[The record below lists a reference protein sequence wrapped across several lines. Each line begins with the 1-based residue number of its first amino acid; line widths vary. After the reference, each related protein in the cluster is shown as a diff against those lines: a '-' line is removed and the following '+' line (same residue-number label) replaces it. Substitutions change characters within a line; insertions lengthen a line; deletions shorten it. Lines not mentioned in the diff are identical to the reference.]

1 MCRRIVTL
9 IAACALAASLGLSV
23 ALGAAAPEAAATDA
37 GEAAVAYSNALAL
50 GNVDRAWNL
59 LSATSKQGLTKEQY
73 QAAFGAPRATPKPPA
88 STVLRAIAAGSE
100 SPTVGG
106 VMVRGE
112 NSYVHVKG
120 DVQVTQTVVLVK
132 EPGGWRVDLGPTD
145 EANSR
150 DAAELA
156 LAAEREQGPAPA
168 RGQRPDVSLPMLRI
182 MLRSEA
188 KNYKVLKTEVSGD
201 QATVSVGA
209 DVPVSVVFQEVR
221 SGAGWTVRTLAPV
234 DILSEDPLR
243 DALLASEQ
251 QECENQLRQIGA
263 AIQMYASRSDDMLP
277 DPARWLDQIRPYLR
291 EPSELHCPA
300 DPGASG
306 VSYAMNSNLAGKRRR
321 DVGNPST
328 VPMVFESTAHGPN
341 VANAGE
347 SWPHT
352 AWHKGGVMVLY
363 ADGSVRQTPQKPSFA
378 VPPPTP
384 GAATRPTGTRPQGRP
399 GGPGTPIRPR
409 PQGQTRPAR

>member
-1 MCRRIVTL
+1 MCRKIVTL

-23 ALGAAAPEAAATDA
+23 ALAASEAAATDA
-37 GEAAVAYSNALAL
+37 GEAAVAYSTALAL
-50 GNVDRAWNL
+50 GNVDRGWNL
-59 LSATSKQGLTKEQY
+59 LSEASKKGITRAQF
-73 QAAFGAPRATPKPPA
+73 QAAFEAPRATPKPPA
-88 STVLRAIAAGSE
+88 STVLRALAAGPE

-120 DVQVTQTVVLVK
+120 NVQVTQTVALVK

-156 LAAEREQGPAPA
+156 LAAVREETPSSA
-168 RGQRPDVSLPMLRI
+168 RGQRPQVSLAMLRT
-182 MLRSEA
+182 MLRPEA
-188 KNYKVLKTEVSGD
+188 KNYKVLKAEVSGD
-201 QATVSVGA
+201 KATVLVGA
-209 DVPVSVVFQEVR
+209 DVPVSVVLQEVR
-221 SGAGWTVRTLAPV
+221 SGAGWTVRTLANV
-234 DILSEDPLR
+234 DILSEDPLH

-251 QECENQLRQIGA
+251 QECQDQLRKIGA

-291 EPSELHCPA
+291 QPANLHCPA
-300 DPGASG
+300 DPAASG
-306 VSYAMNSNLAGKRRR
+306 VSYAMNRNLAGKRRR
-321 DVGNPST
+321 DVGNPSA
-328 VPMVFESTAHGPN
+328 VPMIFESTAHGPN

-347 SWPHT
+347 SWPRA

-363 ADGSVRQTPQKPSFA
+363 ADGSVRQSVAKPSFA

-399 GGPGTPIRPR
+399 GGPGMPARPR
-409 PQGQTRPAR
+409 TQLRPTR

>member
-1 MCRRIVTL
+1 MCRKIVTL
-9 IAACALAASLGLSV
+9 IAACALAVSLGLSV
-23 ALGAAAPEAAATDA
+23 ALAASDTAATEA

-59 LSATSKQGLTKEQY
+59 LSETSKQGLTKAQY
-73 QAAFGAPRATPKPPA
+73 QAAFEGASATPKPPA
-88 STVLRAIAAGSE
+88 STVLRAIAGGPE

-120 DVQVTQTVVLVK
+120 DVQITQTVMLVK
-132 EPGGWRVDLGPTD
+132 ESGGWRVDLGPTD

-156 LAAEREQGPAPA
+156 LAAVRDETPTA
-168 RGQRPDVSLPMLRI
+168 RGQRPDVSLSMLRT
-182 MLRSEA
+182 MLRPEA
-188 KNYKVLKTEVSGD
+188 KNYKVLKAEVAGD
-201 QATVSVGA
+201 KATVSVGA
-209 DVPVSVVFQEVR
+209 DVPVSVVLQEVR
-221 SGAGWTVRTLAPV
+221 SGAGWTVRTLANV
-234 DILSEDPLR
+234 DILSEDPLH

-251 QECENQLRQIGA
+251 QECENQLRQIAA

-277 DPARWLDQIRPYLR
+277 DPTRWLDQIRPYLR
-291 EPSELHCPA
+291 QPSALHCPA
-300 DPGASG
+300 DPAASG

-321 DVGNPST
+321 DVGNPSA
-328 VPMVFESTAHGPN
+328 VPMIFESTAHGTN
-341 VANAGE
+341 VANTGE
-347 SWPHT
+347 SWPHA

-363 ADGSVRQTPQKPSFA
+363 ADGSVRQSVAKPSFA

-384 GAATRPTGTRPQGRP
+384 GATRPTGTRPQGRP
-399 GGPGTPIRPR
+399 GGPGAPARPGT
-409 PQGQTRPAR
+409 QIRPAR

>member
-1 MCRRIVTL
+1 MCRKIVIL
-9 IAACALAASLGLSV
+9 ITACALAASLGLSV

-59 LSATSKQGLTKEQY
+59 LSATSKQGLSKEQY
-73 QAAFGAPRATPKPPA
+73 QAAFGAPSATPKPPA
-88 STVLRAIAAGSE
+88 RAVLQAIAGSE

-120 DVQVTQTVVLVK
+120 NVPITQTVVLVK

-150 DAAELA
+150 DAAQQA
-156 LAAEREQGPAPA
+156 LAAEREQAPAAA
-168 RGQRPDVSLPMLRI
+168 RGQRQDVSLPMLSI

-188 KNYKVLKTEVSGD
+188 KNYKVLKTEVAGD
-201 QATVSVGA
+201 KATVLVGA
-209 DVPVSVVFQEVR
+209 DVPVSVVLQEVR

-234 DILSEDPLR
+234 DILSEDPLH

-251 QECENQLRQIGA
+251 QDCENQLRQIAA

-300 DPGASG
+300 DPAASG

-321 DVGNPST
+321 DVGDPST
-328 VPMVFESTAHGPN
+328 VPMIFESTAHGKN
-341 VANAGE
+341 VANAGD
-347 SWPHT
+347 SWPHA

-363 ADGSVRQTPQKPSFA
+363 ADGSVRPTAQKPSFA
-378 VPPPTP
+378 VLPPTP
-384 GAATRPTGTRPQGRP
+384 GAATRPTGTRPPGRP
-399 GGPGTPIRPR
+399 GGPGAPARPR
-409 PQGQTRPAR
+409 PRGPGMPGQ